1 MLNGSIV
8 PGGSS
13 LVYVNSVEEIA
24 VWNIDHW
31 ELSLSGSSLG
41 LGLHDAMINVSAY
54 GYTSTTY
61 TFQITVNAIPT
72 LLEVQGRYW
81 LYVND
86 TSQLRITF
94 RDGRTNDPIVA
105 DSTGITWASTFDL
118 NAFENNTYELVIQSI
133 GLHYGVETIEFEFF
147 KVGYDDADGQ
157 QSIELRLLPVNLI
170 FDSIASQYE
179 NETVIISTQLIDTA
193 HSTYIHWADI
203 SLLLDESEY
212 DMVYDSEQQE
222 YIAHIYLGPSIT
234 PGDYVITLS
243 AIATDCM
250 SSSDNITL
258 TVMAKSSFG
267 LNIEVPIQARVG
279 DSLVVSISLKDQSQP
294 VVGITVMIQI
304 TWTMIDDTIDYVEE
318 MVTTNSSGQAELTID
333 IPARAIE
340 ARIQAQ
346 YLGSIDSWPV
356 VTAVEVITIESG
368 GSDPLSVIIELLKN
382 PVTLALVVG
391 TPAMSIAGLALL
403 RRRRKSLKTTS
414 STIPELDAL
423 STGILEKAERFSISR
438 IDPDSPIF
446 YRMKDGKILILS
458 EVNKSLQ
465 ETLNEVGLNSMD
477 YTTFLEKMGIIAG
490 IGVLGKAVIS
500 SPKTD
505 ISQYLLEKIKTSL
518 ISNDV
523 GLTRRELAEH
533 LGVSMSNIG
542 KIVKELIESDI
553 GFYEVREGRKRLI
566 RYSDSAY
573 FS

>member
-1 MLNGSIV
+1 
-8 PGGSS
+8 
-13 LVYVNSVEEIA
+13 
-24 VWNIDHW
+24 
-31 ELSLSGSSLG
+31 
-41 LGLHDAMINVSAY
+41 MIY

-533 LGVSMSNIG
+533 LGV
-542 KIVKELIESDI
+542 
-553 GFYEVREGRKRLI
+553 
-566 RYSDSAY
+566 
-573 FS
+573 